1 MTHKH
6 VEGLHQLLKGV
17 DGLMLEDAP
26 SQLVHE
32 VARELQR
39 VLETV
44 IAELDH
50 RANLRSRELR
60 QARDRSGFT

>member
-6 VEGLHQLLKGV
+6 VEALHQILKGV
-17 DGLMLEDAP
+17 DGLMFEDAQ
-26 SQLVHE
+26 SQLIHE

-44 IAELDH
+44 IVELDH
-50 RANLRSRELR
+50 RANLRSLELR
-60 QARDRSGFT
+60 QSRDRNGFT